1 MREKYYLTTAI
12 PYTSRKPHIG
22 NTYELILTDAIAR
35 YKRMCG
41 YDVFMLTGTDEHGQK
56 IEDAAKEAGISP
68 QAYVDNI
75 TADLQNIWK
84 RMNISYDKFIRTTDD
99 YHVKAVQHIF
109 KKLYDQ
115 GDIYKGE
122 YEGWYCTP
130 CESFWTETQAA
141 DGKCPDCGREV
152 KKAKE
157 SAYFLKLSKYQK
169 RLEDYIESHPD
180 FITPEARKK
189 EMINNF
195 IKPGVQDL
203 CVSRSTF
210 TWGVPV
216 EFDPGHVIY
225 VWIDAL
231 SNYITALG
239 YDVDEK
245 GELYQ
250 KNWPADLQ
258 IIGKDIL
265 RFHTIYWPVILM
277 ALGEPLPGQIFGH
290 PWLLSGMDKMSK
302 SRGNVMYADYLADL
316 LGTDAVRY
324 YVLAEMPFLNDGSIT
339 YEMLVTKINA
349 DLVNTLGNLVNRTV
363 AMVNK
368 YFDGV
373 LPAPTEK
380 EPLDDD
386 LISVIAEGFRATTEK
401 METLHIAEATD
412 EIMTVLRRLNKYIDE
427 TMPWALAKDESK
439 KDRLGTVLYNLVE
452 GIRIC
457 AVMLFPFIPES
468 AEKILDQISH
478 PDNTEKLTLD
488 DWNAAS
494 VFGHVYPAGTRVNP
508 APTPLFM
515 RIDEKEFMA
524 RLESDRKAAE
534 KEAAKAEKAK
544 APADKEEKTAEN
556 SASEVIDIEDF
567 LKVKLICA
575 EILECEPVPKSDKLL
590 RIIVNDGSGKRQ
602 IVSGIATSYKPE
614 ELIGK
619 KVILV
624 SNLKPAKLRG
634 VESNGMLLAA
644 GTENGIVVSFL
655 DDSIAPGTVIR

>member
-1 MREKYYLTTAI
+1 MMKEKYYLTTAI
-12 PYTSRKPHIG
+12 PYTSRKPHIR
-22 NTYELILTDAIAR
+22 NTYELILTDCIAR

-56 IEDAAKEAGISP
+56 IEDAAREAGISP
-68 QAYVDNI
+68 QKYVDNI
-75 TADLQNIWK
+75 TEELKGIWK

-99 YHVKAVQHIF
+99 YHVKAVQKIF

-130 CESFWTETQAA
+130 CESFWTETQAS
-141 DGKCPDCGREV
+141 DGKCPDCGRDV

-169 RLEDYIESHPD
+169 QLEDYIDTHPD

-239 YDVDEK
+239 YSVDEK

-277 ALGEPLPGQIFGH
+277 ALGEPLPKQIFGH

-339 YEMLVTKINA
+339 YEMLVTKINS

-373 LPAPTEK
+373 IPAPSKAE
-380 EPLDDD
+380 EIDED
-386 LISVIAEGFRATTEK
+386 LKSVISTGFAKTTEK
-401 METLHIAEATD
+401 LETLHIADATD

-427 TMPWALAKDESK
+427 TMPWSLAKEEDK
-439 KDRLGTVLYNLVE
+439 KDRLGTVLYNLIE

-457 AVMLFPFIPES
+457 ANMLYPFIPES
-468 AEKILDQISH
+468 ADKIMDQLTH
-478 PDNTEKLTLD
+478 PENAQKLCVGE
-488 DWNAAS
+488 WNDS
-494 VFGHVYPAGTRVNP
+494 SKFGYTYADGAKVNP

-524 RLESDRKAAE
+524 RLEADRKAAE
-534 KEAAKAEKAK
+534 KEEKNSK
-544 APADKEEKTAEN
+544 KEEK
-556 SASEVIDIEDF
+556 SEKDAGEEVSEITIDEF

-575 EILECEPVPKSDKLL
+575 QVLECEPVAKSDKLL
-590 RIIVNDGSGKRQ
+590 KLILDDGEGKRQ
-602 IVSGIATSYKPE
+602 VVSGIAQSYKPE

-619 KVILV
+619 KIILV

-644 GTENGIVVSFL
+644 GTEDGIIVSFL
-655 DDSIAPGTVIR
+655 DDKIKPGTVIR

>member
-1 MREKYYLTTAI
+1 MKEKYYLTTAI

-22 NTYELILTDAIAR
+22 NTYELILTDCVAR

-56 IEDAAKEAGISP
+56 IEEAAADAGISP
-68 QAYVDNI
+68 QKYVDNI
-75 TADLQNIWK
+75 TEELKGIWK

-99 YHVKAVQHIF
+99 YHVKAVQKIF

-169 RLEDYIESHPD
+169 QLEDYIESHPD

-203 CVSRSTF
+203 CVSRSSF

-239 YDVDEK
+239 YDVDQK
-245 GELYQ
+245 GELFR

-277 ALGEPLPGQIFGH
+277 ALGEPLPKQIFGH

-339 YEMLVTKINA
+339 YEMLVSKINA

-368 YFDGV
+368 YFDGII
-373 LPAPTEK
+373 PAPAEK
-380 EPLDDD
+380 AEPDDE
-386 LISVIAEGFRATTEK
+386 LTAVIREGFLRVTEK

-412 EIMTVLRRLNKYIDE
+412 EIMVVLRRLNKYIDE
-427 TMPWALAKDESK
+427 TMPWALAKDETK
-439 KDRLGTVLYNLVE
+439 KARLGTVLYNLIE
-452 GIRIC
+452 GIRVS
-457 AVMLFPFIPES
+457 AVMLAPFIPES
-468 AEKILDQISH
+468 ADKIMEQLTH
-478 PDNTEKLTLD
+478 PDNTEKLTVG
-488 DWNAAS
+488 DWNNAQS
-494 VFGHVYPAGTRVNP
+494 FGRAYPDDFRVNP

-524 RLESDRKAAE
+524 RLEADRIAAE
-534 KEAAKAEKAK
+534 KEAAKKDASAGK
-544 APADKEEKTAEN
+544 EKT
-556 SASEVIDIEDF
+556 SEAAAKEDAPIDIEDF

-590 RIIVNDGSGKRQ
+590 KLIVDDGDGKRQ
-602 IVSGIATSYKPE
+602 IVSGIAQSYSPAD
-614 ELIGK
+614 LIGK

-624 SNLKPAKLRG
+624 ANLKPAKLRG
-634 VESNGMLLAA
+634 VESCGMLLAA

-655 DDSIAPGTVIR
+655 DDAVKPGTVIR

>member
-1 MREKYYLTTAI
+1 MTPTKGKYYLTTAI

-22 NTYELILTDAIAR
+22 NTYELILTDALAR
-35 YKRMCG
+35 FKRMQG
-41 YDVFMLTGTDEHGQK
+41 YDVFMLTGADEHGQK

-75 TADLQNIWK
+75 TGEMKSIWK
-84 RMNISYDKFIRTTDD
+84 KMNISYDKFIRTTDD
-99 YHVKAVQHIF
+99 YHVKAVQKIF

-141 DGKCPDCGREV
+141 DGKCPDCGRPV
-152 KKAKE
+152 TRAKE
-157 SAYFLKLSKYQK
+157 AAYFLKLSKYQK

-210 TWGVPV
+210 KWGVPV

-239 YDVDEK
+239 YAVDEK
-245 GELYQ
+245 DELYR

-277 ALGEPLPGQIFGH
+277 ALGEPLPKQIFGH

-339 YEMLVTKINA
+339 YEMLVNKINA

-373 LPAPTEK
+373 LSTPSEATEFD
-380 EPLDDD
+380 ED
-386 LISVIAEGFRATTEK
+386 LIRTVEDGYERTTEAL
-401 METLHIAEATD
+401 ETLHAADATD

-427 TMPWALAKDESK
+427 TMPWALAKDENK
-439 KDRLGTVLYNLVE
+439 KPVLGTVLYNLVE

-457 AVMLFPFIPES
+457 ANLLYPFIPES
-468 AEKILDQISH
+468 AERIMAQINH
-478 PDNTEKLTLD
+478 PDNKKKFAVGAWEEAKTF
-488 DWNAAS
+488 NRAG
-494 VFGHVYPAGTRVNP
+494 FPAGTRVNP

-515 RIDEKEFMA
+515 RIDEKAFNE
-524 RLESDRKAAE
+524 RLEADRKAAE
-534 KEAAKAEKAK
+534 KAAA
-544 APADKEEKTAEN
+544 KEEKPEEKPENTGITIDDFAKVSLKAAKVLTA
-556 SASEVIDIEDF
+556 
-567 LKVKLICA
+567 
-575 EILECEPVPKSDKLL
+575 EPVPKSDKLL
-590 RIIVNDGSGKRQ
+590 RLVVDDGKGERQ
-602 IVSGIATSYKPE
+602 IVSGIAAWYKPE
-614 ELIGK
+614 DLVGK
-619 KVILV
+619 TVV
-624 SNLKPAKLRG
+624 VVANLKPAKLRG

-644 GTENGIVVSFL
+644 DTESGANVVFL
-655 DDSIAPGTVIR
+655 PDTVKPGASIH

>member
-1 MREKYYLTTAI
+1 MKEKFYLTTAI

-22 NTYELILTDAIAR
+22 NTYELILTDCIAR
-35 YKRMCG
+35 YKRQRG

-56 IEDAAKEAGISP
+56 IEDAAKEAGIAP
-68 QAYVDNI
+68 QTYVDNI
-75 TADLQNIWK
+75 TEDLKGIWK
-84 RMNISYDKFIRTTDD
+84 MMNISYDKFIRTTDD
-99 YHVKAVQHIF
+99 YHVKAVQKIF

-157 SAYFLKLSKYQK
+157 SSYFLKLSKYQK
-169 RLEDYIESHPD
+169 RLEEYLESHLD
-180 FITPEARKK
+180 FVTPEARKK
-189 EMINNF
+189 EMVNNF

-231 SNYITALG
+231 TNYITALG

-245 GELYQ
+245 GELY
-250 KNWPADLQ
+250 KKYWPADLQ
-258 IIGKDIL
+258 VIGKDIS
-265 RFHTIYWPVILM
+265 RFHIIYWPVILM
-277 ALGEPLPGQIFGH
+277 ALGEPLPKTILVH

-302 SRGNVMYADYLADL
+302 SRGNVMYADYLAGL
-316 LGTDAVRY
+316 LGTDAIRY
-324 YVLAEMPFLNDGSIT
+324 YVLAEMPFMNDGSIT

-373 LPAPTEK
+373 IPNPTEK
-380 EPLDDD
+380 EALDDELVAVLLD
-386 LISVIAEGFRATTEK
+386 TYKRTTDKIESY
-401 METLHIAEATD
+401 HIAEATD
-412 EIMTVLRRLNKYIDE
+412 EIMTGLRRLNKYIDE
-427 TMPWALAKDESK
+427 TMPWALAKDETK
-439 KDRLGTVLYNLVE
+439 KARLGTVLYNLIE
-452 GIRIC
+452 GIRMC
-457 AVMLFPFIPES
+457 AVMLYPFIPDS
-468 AEKILDQISH
+468 AEKILGEISH
-478 PDNTEKLTLD
+478 PENTEKLSVM
-488 DWNAAS
+488 DWSEAAS
-494 VFGHVYPAGTRVNP
+494 FGKVYAQGSRVNP

-524 RLESDRKAAE
+524 RLEADRIAAE
-534 KEAAKAEKAK
+534 KADKASAKTEAKAESTEKA
-544 APADKEEKTAEN
+544 EE
-556 SASEVIDIEDF
+556 SIIDIEDF
-567 LKVKLICA
+567 MKVKLICA

-590 RIIVNDGSGKRQ
+590 KIQVNDGSGTRQ
-602 IVSGIATSYKPE
+602 IVSGIALSYKPE

>member
-1 MREKYYLTTAI
+1 MKEKYYLTTAI

-22 NTYELILTDAIAR
+22 NTYELILTDCVAR

-68 QAYVDNI
+68 QDYVDNI
-75 TADLQNIWK
+75 TNELKGIWK

-157 SAYFLKLSKYQK
+157 AAYFLKLSKYQK
-169 RLEDYIESHPD
+169 KLEDYIESHPD
-180 FITPEARKK
+180 FIQPEARKK

-239 YDVDEK
+239 YDIDEK
-245 GELYQ
+245 GELY
-250 KNWPADLQ
+250 KKYWPADLQ

-277 ALGEPLPGQIFGH
+277 ALGEPLPKQIFGH

-339 YEMLVTKINA
+339 YEMLVSKINA

-373 LPAPTEK
+373 IQKPTCK
-380 EPLDDD
+380 EPLDEE
-386 LISVIAEGFRATTEK
+386 LVSVIRDGFARTTEK

-427 TMPWALAKDESK
+427 TMPWALAKDETK
-439 KDRLGTVLYNLVE
+439 KERLGTVLYNLIE

-457 AVMLFPFIPES
+457 AVMLYPFIPES
-468 AEKILDQISH
+468 AEKIMGELTH
-478 PDNTEKLTLD
+478 PENTEKLSLE
-488 DWNAAS
+488 DWKNAS
-494 VFGHVYPAGTRVNP
+494 EFGHEYADGSRVNP
-508 APTPLFM
+508 TPSPLFM

-524 RLESDRKAAE
+524 KLEADRKAAE
-534 KEAAKAEKAK
+534 KADKAAK
-544 APADKEEKTAEN
+544 KEEKKAEEP
-556 SASEVIDIEDF
+556 EVTEIGIEDF
-567 LKVKLICA
+567 LKVRLICA
-575 EILECEPVPKSDKLL
+575 QILECEPVPKSDKLL
-590 RIIVNDGSGKRQ
+590 KIIADDGTGKRQ
-602 IVSGIATSYKPE
+602 IVSGIAASYKPE
-614 ELIGK
+614 DLIGK

-644 GTENGIVVSFL
+644 GTENGVVVSFL
-655 DDSIAPGTVIR
+655 DDSIKPGTVIR

>member
-1 MREKYYLTTAI
+1 MKEKYYLTTAI

-22 NTYELILTDAIAR
+22 NTYELIFTDAIAR

-56 IEDAAKEAGISP
+56 IEDAAKEAGITP
-68 QAYVDNI
+68 QKYVDNI
-75 TADLQNIWK
+75 TEELKGIWK

-99 YHVKAVQHIF
+99 YHVKAVQKIF

-130 CESFWTETQAA
+130 CESFWTETQAS

-157 SAYFLKLSKYQK
+157 AAYFLKLSKYQTQ
-169 RLEDYIESHPD
+169 LEEYIDTHPD
-180 FITPEARKK
+180 FIVPEARKK

-239 YDVDEK
+239 YEVDEK

-277 ALGEPLPGQIFGH
+277 ALGEPLPKQIFGH

-324 YVLAEMPFLNDGSIT
+324 YVLAEMPYLNDGSIT
-339 YEMLVTKINA
+339 YEMLVKKINS

-373 LPAPTEK
+373 IPAPTASE
-380 EPLDDD
+380 ELDND
-386 LISVIAEGFRATTEK
+386 LISVLKDGFTKTTEK
-401 METLHIAEATD
+401 LETLHVADATD
-412 EIMTVLRRLNKYIDE
+412 EIMTMLRRLNKYIDE
-427 TMPWALAKDESK
+427 TMPWALAKEEDK
-439 KDRLGTVLYNLVE
+439 KERLGTVLYNLIE

-457 AVMLFPFIPES
+457 GNMLYPFIPES
-468 AEKILDQISH
+468 AEKIMEQITH
-478 PDNTEKLTLD
+478 PDNAEKLVIG

-494 VFGHVYPAGTRVNP
+494 EFGYKYADGAKVNP

-515 RIDEKEFMA
+515 RIDEKEFNA
-524 RLESDRKAAE
+524 RLEADRLAAE
-534 KEAAKAEKAK
+534 KAEAKKAKAEEK
-544 APADKEEKTAEN
+544 KEEKAEETP
-556 SASEVIDIEDF
+556 SEISIDDF
-567 LKVKLICA
+567 MKVKLICA
-575 EILECEPVPKSDKLL
+575 EVLECEPVPKSDKLL
-590 RIIVNDGSGKRQ
+590 KLIMDDGEGKRQ
-602 IVSGIATSYKPE
+602 VVSGIAQSYKPE

-624 SNLKPAKLRG
+624 ANLKPVKLRG

-644 GTENGIVVSFL
+644 GTDDGIVVSFL
-655 DDSIAPGTVIR
+655 DEKIKNGTVIR

>member
-1 MREKYYLTTAI
+1 MKEKYYLTTAI

-22 NTYELILTDAIAR
+22 NTYELILTDCIAR

-68 QAYVDNI
+68 QTYVDNI
-75 TADLQNIWK
+75 TEELKGIWK

-99 YHVKAVQHIF
+99 YHVKAVQKIF
-109 KKLYDQ
+109 KKLYDN

-169 RLEDYIESHPD
+169 KLEDYIESHPD

-245 GELYQ
+245 GELY
-250 KNWPADLQ
+250 KKYWPADLQ

-277 ALGEPLPGQIFGH
+277 ALGEPLPKQIFGH

-339 YEMLVTKINA
+339 YEMLVSKINA

-373 LPAPTEK
+373 IPSPAQACDPDE
-380 EPLDDD
+380 D
-386 LISVIAEGFRATTEK
+386 LAKVVKDGFTKVTEK

-427 TMPWALAKDESK
+427 TMPWALAKDESNK
-439 KDRLGTVLYNLVE
+439 LRLGTVLYNLIE
-452 GIRIC
+452 GIRVC
-457 AVMLFPFIPES
+457 AYMLYPFIPES
-468 AEKILDQISH
+468 AEKIIEQISH
-478 PDNTEKLTLD
+478 PENTQKISLENWSD
-488 DWNAAS
+488 
-494 VFGHVYPAGTRVNP
+494 AGTFGKEYAVGSRVNP
-508 APTPLFM
+508 APSPLFM

-524 RLESDRKAAE
+524 RLEADRKAAE
-534 KEAAKAEKAK
+534 KEDKKQEKK
-544 APADKEEKTAEN
+544 SDDKKQDSADLANNEI
-556 SASEVIDIEDF
+556 IDINDF
-567 LKVKLICA
+567 MKVKLICA
-575 EILECEPVPKSDKLL
+575 KILECEPVPKSDKLL
-590 RIIVNDGSGKRQ
+590 KIIVDDGAAKRQ
-602 IVSGIATSYKPE
+602 IVSGIAKFYTPDS
-614 ELIGK
+614 LIGK
-619 KVILV
+619 NVILV

-644 GTENGIVVSFL
+644 NTDDKIIVSFL
-655 DDSIAPGTVIR
+655 DDSVSPGTVIR